1 MKRAIFLLSFF
12 CLAARLPLHA
22 QDKPA
27 AEKAR
32 ALHIAAGVLHSAE
45 RDRAYSPVLYSGALP
60 SVMLGYSVEG
70 PDKSEQVW
78 AGFSTGSLEN
88 RFGAQASGTTAG
100 IINFTFYHKK
110 KVPARGF
117 HFGWSNN
124 NRLSF
129 RDFEGAANFSPRFG
143 YHTSFGPAARYRR
156 TFGGK
161 LSALSLEAVGHVQL
175 IGFFLQSGYV
185 SDAPDGTLG
194 GDAGFGGL
202 LRSARLFVP
211 GRAWNWGLWP
221 RLTYTLSSGNAL
233 SLMYRYDMAVLEG
246 AHRSSASRG
255 YYLLTLTAKL

>member
-211 GRAWNWGLWP
+211 GREWNWGLWP